1 MSNVLIGIIGVIL
14 FIGLALAGA
23 LYLGGA
29 FSGSKTDSEAARFIS
44 EGAQISNAY
53 DLFFLQEGRYPDAMG
68 NGTQSP
74 SDAKIEQLVS
84 AGYLKDIPVGGLS
97 TPGFENKW
105 YIDEERSAAL
115 TFIGTDDGARNV
127 CQAARKRLGFTDA
140 PKSCQAS
147 DISPNDPCCV
157 AS

>member
-23 LYLGGA
+23 LFLGDRFLGT
-29 FSGSKTDSEAARFIS
+29 KTDSEAARFIA
-44 EGAQISNAY
+44 EGAQIANAY
-53 DLFFLQEGRYPDAMG
+53 ELFGIQEGRYPDAMG
-68 NGTQSP
+68 DGTTSP

-84 AGYLKDIPVGGLS
+84 SGYLKDIPVGGLR
-97 TPGFENKW
+97 TPGFTNNW
-105 YIDEERSAAL
+105 YIDETRGAAL

-140 PKSCQAS
+140 TKSCEAN
-147 DISPNDPCCV
+147 DIAPNDPCCI
-157 AS
+157 AA